1 MSRRRCAVLILSG
14 SSGRLETERARVLA
28 EQGAAVLPFQHF
40 GVPGRPAE
48 LSEIP
53 LESFTP
59 ALDELAAQSEHLAVL
74 GLSKGAEAAL
84 LLATRDPR
92 VTAVAALSPTPVV
105 WAGLSGDF
113 ATSSWSEAGKSLPFV
128 PYDKTWTGDAGAVG
142 PVEYKG
148 LYQQSLRTFADRVE
162 AATIPVERI
171 TGRVLLTAG
180 ADDKL
185 WPAAAFVT
193 AIADRR
199 AAHHLRTEV
208 LIDPLAGHRLRFP
221 GEQPVAPSTRLAHGG
236 TPEAD
241 AAFGSR
247 VWPRLLELL
256 NLRDTGE

>member
-1 MSRRRCAVLILSG
+1 
-14 SSGRLETERARVLA
+14 
-28 EQGAAVLPFQHF
+28 VLPFQYF

-59 ALDELAAQSEHLAVL
+59 ALDELAAESEHLAVL

-84 LLATRDPR
+84 LLATRDSR
-92 VTAVAALSPTPVV
+92 ITAVAALSPTPVV
-105 WAGLSGDF
+105 WAGLSGDSHR
-113 ATSSWSEAGKSLPFV
+113 SSWSEAGRPLPFV
-128 PYDKTWTGDAGAVG
+128 PYDDAWSGKPG
-142 PVEYKG
+142 PDGTKAYRGHYE
-148 LYQQSLRTFADRVE
+148 QSLRTFADRIE
-162 AATIPVERI
+162 AATVPVERI

-180 ADDKL
+180 ADDQL
-185 WPAAAFVT
+185 WPAAAFAT

-241 AAFGSR
+241 AALGSR